1 MSTDGRLEGFT
12 RFLQFLVLKNYKNI
26 EKLQISPAPG
36 PEYSMCLYR
45 MIGKVAYGVQFLFL
59 IKFTVH
65 V

>member
-12 RFLQFLVLKNYKNI
+12 LFLQFLGLKNDKNI
-26 EKLQISPAPG
+26 EKLQISHGPS
-36 PEYSMCLYR
+36 PEYCMCVYR